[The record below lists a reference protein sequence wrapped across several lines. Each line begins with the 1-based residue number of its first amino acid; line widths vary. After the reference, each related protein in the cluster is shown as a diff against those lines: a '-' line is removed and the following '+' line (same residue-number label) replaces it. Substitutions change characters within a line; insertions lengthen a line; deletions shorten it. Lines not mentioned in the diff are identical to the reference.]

1 MSCPESGLLWVLCRS
16 TVATLQTVVV
26 HVSFVCFI
34 TFHLWQICSSF
45 PSLVSLLRYLGLN

>member
-34 TFHLWQICSSF
+34 TFHLWQISSSF